1 MACHCTLFHKPFKY
15 NDSRFWRRVKTHSV
29 GTPGRNKAIIVF
41 CCISWFSRRA
51 STAVTAN
58 GLCGKMLS
66 DIPARHRYPR
76 PLGFISR
83 NHPSMVSGTG
93 FLVKICAKY
102 TLLEIWSASNIE
114 TR

>member
-1 MACHCTLFHKPFKY
+1 
-15 NDSRFWRRVKTHSV
+15 
-29 GTPGRNKAIIVF
+29 
-41 CCISWFSRRA
+41 
-51 STAVTAN
+51 
-58 GLCGKMLS
+58 MLS

-83 NHPSMVSGTG
+83 NHPSTVGGTG